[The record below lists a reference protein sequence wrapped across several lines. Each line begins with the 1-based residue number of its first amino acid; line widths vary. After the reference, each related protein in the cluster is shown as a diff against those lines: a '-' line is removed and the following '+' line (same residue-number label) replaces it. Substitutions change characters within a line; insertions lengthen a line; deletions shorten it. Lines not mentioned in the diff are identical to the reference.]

1 MWLLFIAMLLIVAV
15 YGSYNYKKIRQL
27 AANGDV
33 IQREEYF
40 WENTEYLYSGATYGE
55 VMDAINRADFSA
67 CRVTITPNYE
77 GSKICAFVAEGRFSA
92 ALVYHGEENGE
103 HIYEFSVLS
112 WKPDRLATASVQ
124 MNGLLT
130 ILEKIFLSID
140 PDTEVEIQTNDV
152 KTKTSFL

>member
-15 YGSYNYKKIRQL
+15 YGNYNLKKNRQL

-55 VMDAINRADFSA
+55 VMDAINRAAFSA

-77 GSKICAFVAEGRFSA
+77 GSKICAFVAKGRFSA
-92 ALVYHGEENGE
+92 ALV
-103 HIYEFSVLS
+103 
-112 WKPDRLATASVQ
+112 
-124 MNGLLT
+124 
-130 ILEKIFLSID
+130 
-140 PDTEVEIQTNDV
+140 
-152 KTKTSFL
+152 